1 MKETTKVGHKL
12 LILLDSH
19 AILHRA
25 YHALPD
31 FTNAQ
36 GEPTG
41 ALYGFSVMLLKII
54 KELKPQYIV
63 AAFDREEKTF
73 REERFSA
80 YKGTRAPIDEA
91 LIAQLDRAKEL
102 CKALGVP
109 VYEHPGFEADDIIG
123 TVVAQCAGNSPAG
136 AIDIVIAS
144 GDMDT
149 LQLVDGER
157 VRVYTL
163 RKGIQDT
170 VLYDEKGVKE
180 RYGFGPEL
188 LPDYKGLRGDPSDN
202 IPGVRGIGE
211 VSAMALIQ
219 NFGSLED
226 IYAKLEKKNGKEAFI
241 KKGIKER
248 IITLLLE
255 QKDEAFFSKELGT
268 IRRDAPI
275 ENGYI
280 KKEWKEGVDVGVA
293 RKFFSELGFK
303 SLAPRLDELFAPTQG
318 LLAASPANSS
328 AEEVIDSAV
337 LERVRLAFWVLD
349 STKGNASVEEI
360 KDHTGVQSFADALPA
375 LEREIDET
383 GDVRRVYRD
392 IELPLYPVLREMEK
406 EGIKVDRAFLAD
418 LTRDYSKRARDL
430 EKKIHKEAGEE
441 FNVNS
446 PKQLGEILFGKLAL
460 GGKKVKKTATG
471 AISTRAGELEKLR
484 GAHPIIE
491 HLLDYREVQKLLSTY
506 LEPIATMLDSGDRLH
521 THFVQS
527 GAETGRMSSQNP
539 NLQNIPVRSE
549 LGLAIRN
556 IFVAEKGYELV
567 SFDYSQIELR
577 VLAILSGDKNL
588 ITIFKSDA
596 DIHAGVASRVFGV
609 PEKDVD
615 REMRR
620 RAKVINFGIV
630 YGMGVNAL
638 QANLGSTR
646 AEAQEFMDR
655 YFKTFPRVA
664 SYLDEIVKEATKR
677 GYTETLF
684 GRRRYFPTLRSK
696 IPYVRAAA
704 ERMAMNAPIQGSAA
718 DFIKL
723 AMIEVAEAFSKK
735 KFGDEARMLLT
746 VHDELVFEIKKSR
759 VEEVCRVIREKME
772 GVYDGVV
779 RPVAHMKKGKRWGEL
794 S

>member
-1 MKETTKVGHKL
+1 MPKEKSAQKL
-12 LILLDSH
+12 LVLLDSH

-54 KELKPQYIV
+54 KELKPDYI
-63 AAFDREEKTF
+63 AACFDREEKTF
-73 REERFSA
+73 REERFA
-80 YKGTRAPIDEA
+80 DYKGKRAPTDEA
-91 LIAQLDRAKEL
+91 LIAQFDRAKEL
-102 CKALGVP
+102 CAALGVP
-109 VYEHPGFEADDIIG
+109 VFEHPGFEADDMIG
-123 TVVAQCAGNSPAG
+123 TIVAHMEKNGT
-136 AIDIVIAS
+136 DIIIAS

-149 LQLVDGER
+149 LQLVNGKQ
-157 VRVYTL
+157 VQVYTL
-163 RKGIQDT
+163 RKGINDT
-170 VLYDEKGVKE
+170 ILYDESMVKE

-202 IPGVRGIGE
+202 IPGVKGIGE
-211 VSAMALIQ
+211 ISALALISK
-219 NFGSLED
+219 FGSLED
-226 IYAKLEKKNGKEAFI
+226 IYEKLEKKNGKETFL

-248 IITLLLE
+248 IVTLLLE
-255 QKDEAFFSKELGT
+255 QKDEALFSKELGT
-268 IRRDAPI
+268 IRRDAPADFARLTKPWR
-275 ENGYI
+275 ELC
-280 KKEWKEGVDVGVA
+280 DVLKA

-303 SLAPRLDELFAPTQG
+303 SLTPRLEELFAPKQG
-318 LLAASPANSS
+318 SLEAEWFGESENKMIVDPELLA
-328 AEEVIDSAV
+328 
-337 LERVRLAFWVLD
+337 RTQLAYWILD
-349 STKGNASVEEI
+349 STKNQATPDEI
-360 KDHTGVQSFADALPA
+360 MEHAGVRIFAEALPA
-375 LEREIDET
+375 LEKEIDQT
-383 GDVRRVYRD
+383 GDLKRVYRD
-392 IELPLYPVLREMEK
+392 IELPLSPVLREMEK
-406 EGIKVDRAFLAD
+406 QGIKVDKAFLAE
-418 LTRDYSKRARDL
+418 LTKDYSKRARDL

-446 PKQLGEILFGKLAL
+446 PKQLGEILFGKMAL
-460 GGKKVKKTATG
+460 GGKKIKKTAGG

-484 GAHPIIE
+484 GAHPIIG

-506 LEPIATMLDSGDRLH
+506 LEPIAGMLDADDRLH
-521 THFVQS
+521 SHFVQS
-527 GAETGRMSSQNP
+527 GAETGRMSSKDP
-539 NLQNIPVRSE
+539 NLQNIPIRSE

-577 VLAILSGDKNL
+577 VLAILSGDENL
-588 ITIFKSDA
+588 TGIFTSGG

-609 PEKDVD
+609 PEISVD

-638 QANLGSTR
+638 QANLGSSR
-646 AEAQEFMDR
+646 AEAQEFMDK
-655 YFKTFPRVA
+655 YFKTFPTVSRF
-664 SYLDEIVKEATKR
+664 LDDIVKDAAKK

-684 GRRRYFPTLRSK
+684 GRRRYFPTLRSQ

-723 AMIEVAEAFSKK
+723 AMIEVKEAFLKN
-735 KFGDEARMLLT
+735 KFGDDARMLLT
-746 VHDELVFEIKKSR
+746 VHDELVFEVKKSR
-759 VEEVCRVIREKME
+759 VAEVSAVIKEKME
-772 GVYDGVV
+772 GIYEGGVPV
-779 RPVAHMKKGKRWGEL
+779 VAHMKKGERWGEL
-794 S
+794 K